1 MKKKDFRMDRSY
13 IEKEKN
19 NIKKV
24 YDILEKNVFEDE
36 NSFAIIALSG
46 GPDSIY
52 LAEITYNY
60 LLNERKVL
68 KENIPNYMIA
78 VHVNHMIRRE
88 AKDDEILAKEFC
100 KSRNIPFV
108 VYSENMEK
116 EAEIAKESVE
126 TYSRNYR
133 YNTFKKEAEKYL
145 KEKEKNNLNINP
157 KVSILTAHT
166 YDDNAETIF
175 LRLMRG
181 TSKKGL
187 EGISKSTKISD
198 NIYLVRPILNIKKEN
213 LIEYLKNNDI
223 KYAVDKTNFETEYT
237 RNKVR
242 NILFKEIKNY
252 GFDITRSLNS
262 LSENIKEEEKYIE
275 KEIEKAIIEC
285 EIKLKKDDLEK
296 KKDGKLDYK
305 KIKIYDI
312 DKLINY
318 DKYIVKRVIVKTIED
333 MWYGS
338 NNVTSINIED
348 IYMLIKNN
356 INGKKLYPN
365 KNILVEIEKKGKY
378 QKDEKLSS
386 SQKVVSFKK
395 IK

>member
-1 MKKKDFRMDRSY
+1 MDRAY

-19 NIKKV
+19 NIKKI
-24 YDILEKNVFEDE
+24 YDVLEKNVFEDE

-68 KENIPNYMIA
+68 KENISNYMIA

-100 KSRNIPFV
+100 KLRNIPFV
-108 VYSENMEK
+108 VYSENMER

-133 YNTFKKEAEKYL
+133 YDIFKKEAEKYL
-145 KEKEKNNLNINP
+145 KGKEKNNLNINP

-187 EGISKSTKISD
+187 EGIAKNTKISD

-242 NILFKEIKNY
+242 NILFKEIKDY

-262 LSENIKEEEKYIE
+262 LSENIKEEEKYLE
-275 KEIEKAIIEC
+275 KELEKVISEC
-285 EIKLKKDDLEK
+285 EIELEKDYLEK
-296 KKDGKLDYK
+296 KNEGKLDYK

-365 KNILVEIEKKGKY
+365 KNILVEIERKEKY
-378 QKDEKLSS
+378 QKEEKLSN

>member
-1 MKKKDFRMDRSY
+1 MKKKDFRMVRAY

-19 NIKKV
+19 NIKKI

-52 LAEITYNY
+52 LAEMTYNY
-60 LLNERKVL
+60 LLNERNVL
-68 KENIPNYMIA
+68 KENIPNYMMA

-88 AKDDEILAKEFC
+88 AKSDEILAKEFC
-100 KSRNIPFV
+100 KLRNIPFV
-108 VYSENMEK
+108 VYSENMER

-133 YNTFKKEAEKYL
+133 YDIFKKEAEKYL
-145 KEKEKNNLNINP
+145 KGKEKNNLNINP

-187 EGISKSTKISD
+187 EGIAKNTKISD

-242 NILFKEIKNY
+242 NILFKEIKDY

-262 LSENIKEEEKYIE
+262 LSENIKEEEKYLE
-275 KEIEKAIIEC
+275 KELEKVISEC
-285 EIKLKKDDLEK
+285 EIELEKDYLEK
-296 KKDGKLDYK
+296 KNEGKLDYK

-318 DKYIVKRVIVKTIED
+318 DKYIIKRIIAKTIED
-333 MWYGS
+333 IWYGS

-365 KNILVEIEKKGKY
+365 KNILVEIERKEKY
-378 QKDEKLSS
+378 QKDEKLSN

>member
-1 MKKKDFRMDRSY
+1 MDRAY

-19 NIKKV
+19 NIKKI

-36 NSFAIIALSG
+36 NSFAIIAISG

-52 LAEITYNY
+52 LAEIAYNY
-60 LLNERKVL
+60 LLNEKKVL

-88 AKDDEILAKEFC
+88 AKDDEILVKEFC

-108 VYSENMEK
+108 VYIENMEK

-133 YNTFKKEAEKYL
+133 YDAFKREAEKYL
-145 KEKEKNNLNINP
+145 KEKEKVNSNINP

-187 EGISKSTKISD
+187 EGIAKSTKISD
-198 NIYLVRPILNIKKEN
+198 NIYLVRPILNIKKED
-213 LIEYLKNNDI
+213 LVEYLKNNDI

-285 EIKLKKDDLEK
+285 EIKLEKDDLEK
-296 KKDGKLDYK
+296 KKDLKLEYK

-318 DKYIVKRVIVKTIED
+318 DKYIVKRIIAKTIED
-333 MWYGS
+333 MWYDS
-338 NNVTSINIED
+338 NNITSINIED
-348 IYMLIKNN
+348 IYILIKNN

-365 KNILVEIEKKGKY
+365 KNILVEIERKEKYKKGER
-378 QKDEKLSS
+378 EKNSK
-386 SQKVVSFKK
+386 KVVSFKK

>member
-1 MKKKDFRMDRSY
+1 MKKKDFRMVRAY

-19 NIKKV
+19 NIKKI
-24 YDILEKNVFEDE
+24 YDILEKNVFENE

-52 LAEITYNY
+52 LAEMTYNY
-60 LLNERKVL
+60 LLNEINVL
-68 KENIPNYMIA
+68 KENIPNYMMA

-88 AKDDEILAKEFC
+88 AKSDEILAKEFC
-100 KSRNIPFV
+100 KLRNIPFV
-108 VYSENMEK
+108 VYSENMER

-133 YNTFKKEAEKYL
+133 YDIFKKEAEKYL
-145 KEKEKNNLNINP
+145 KGKEKNNLNINP

-187 EGISKSTKISD
+187 EGIAKNTKISD

-242 NILFKEIKNY
+242 NILFKEIKDY

-262 LSENIKEEEKYIE
+262 LSENIKEEEKYLE
-275 KEIEKAIIEC
+275 KELEKVISEC
-285 EIKLKKDDLEK
+285 EIELEKDYLEK
-296 KKDGKLDYK
+296 KNEGKLDYK

-318 DKYIVKRVIVKTIED
+318 DKYIIKRIIAKTIED

-338 NNVTSINIED
+338 NNVTSINIGG

-365 KNILVEIEKKGKY
+365 KNILVEIERKEKY
-378 QKDEKLSS
+378 QKEEKLSN

>member
-1 MKKKDFRMDRSY
+1 MKKKDFRMVRAY

-19 NIKKV
+19 NIKKI
-24 YDILEKNVFEDE
+24 YDILEKNVFENE

-52 LAEITYNY
+52 LAEMTYNY
-60 LLNERKVL
+60 LLNEINVL
-68 KENIPNYMIA
+68 KENIPNYMMA

-88 AKDDEILAKEFC
+88 AKSDEILAKEFC
-100 KSRNIPFV
+100 KLRNIPFV
-108 VYSENMEK
+108 VYSENMER

-133 YNTFKKEAEKYL
+133 YDIFKKEAEKYL
-145 KEKEKNNLNINP
+145 KGKEKNNLNINP

-187 EGISKSTKISD
+187 EGIAKNTKISD

-242 NILFKEIKNY
+242 NILFKEIKDY

-262 LSENIKEEEKYIE
+262 LSENIKEEEKYLE
-275 KEIEKAIIEC
+275 KELEKVISEC
-285 EIKLKKDDLEK
+285 EIELEKDYLEK
-296 KKDGKLDYK
+296 KNEGKLDYK

-365 KNILVEIEKKGKY
+365 KNILVEIERKEKY
-378 QKDEKLSS
+378 QKEEKLSN

>member
-1 MKKKDFRMDRSY
+1 MKKKDFRMDRAY

-19 NIKKV
+19 NIKKI
-24 YDILEKNVFEDE
+24 YDILEKNVFENE

-52 LAEITYNY
+52 LAEMTYNY
-60 LLNERKVL
+60 LLNEINVL
-68 KENIPNYMIA
+68 KENIPNYMMA

-88 AKDDEILAKEFC
+88 AKSDEILAKEFC
-100 KSRNIPFV
+100 KLRNIPFV
-108 VYSENMEK
+108 VYSENMER

-133 YNTFKKEAEKYL
+133 YDIFKKEAEKYL
-145 KEKEKNNLNINP
+145 KGKEKNNLNINP

-187 EGISKSTKISD
+187 EGIAKNTKISD

-242 NILFKEIKNY
+242 NILFKEIKDY

-262 LSENIKEEEKYIE
+262 LSENIKEEEKYLE
-275 KEIEKAIIEC
+275 KELEKVISEC
-285 EIKLKKDDLEK
+285 EIELEKDYLEK
-296 KKDGKLDYK
+296 KNEGKLDYK

-365 KNILVEIEKKGKY
+365 KNILVEIERKEKY
-378 QKDEKLSS
+378 QKEEKLSN